1 MSLVAKVFVVLN
13 LIVSVT
19 FLVFAMNVWTAQTK
33 WQRMFEIEKKQ
44 NVEIV
49 AANQLR
55 EKQLSLEA
63 LKRTVEVTEQ
73 KRINQELRMKFN
85 KERDD
90 KQEAMVKLAT
100 AENEK
105 GMLLAENQEYIRENK
120 RYFDDIV
127 KLKGVVVKQQ
137 QAVIVERENAVRAKN
152 EKSDIEN
159 ELNGTKQTLTAL
171 TRDKRA
177 IEEDL
182 ALQTSRI
189 ERLLKA
195 GVPVTQLLGDDPTAN
210 QPFVSDGRVLGVK
223 PEIQIAMLS
232 IGSQQGVKPGFQYT
246 IKRGDQYITRVQ
258 VEKVYPDMSVA
269 HYIQGMM
276 NKNGLEVE
284 LNDEVIT
291 H

>member
-1 MSLVAKVFVVLN
+1 VSLVAKVFVVLN

-19 FLVFAMNVWTAQTK
+19 FLIFAMNVWTAQTK
-33 WQRMFEIEKKQ
+33 WQKMYEVEKMK
-44 NVEIV
+44 NVEFV
-49 AANQLR
+49 AAGAKR
-55 EKQLSLEA
+55 EKELSMEA
-63 LKRTVEVTEQ
+63 VKQTAKNADQ
-73 KRINQELRMKFN
+73 KRENQELRLKWN

-90 KQEAMVKLAT
+90 KQDALVKLAT

-159 ELNGTKQTLTAL
+159 ELNMTKQTLTAL
-171 TRDKRA
+171 TRDKRQ

-182 ALQTSRI
+182 AMQTSRI
-189 ERLLKA
+189 ERLLKS
-195 GVPVTQLLGDDPTAN
+195 GVPVTALLGEDPSAT
-210 QPFVSDGRVLGVK
+210 QPPVADGRVLGVK
-223 PEIQIAMLS
+223 PEIEIVMLS

-246 IKRGDQYITRVQ
+246 IKRGDQYITKVQ

-269 HYIQGMM
+269 HFLTGFM
-276 NKNGLEVE
+276 NKAGLQVE

-291 H
+291 R